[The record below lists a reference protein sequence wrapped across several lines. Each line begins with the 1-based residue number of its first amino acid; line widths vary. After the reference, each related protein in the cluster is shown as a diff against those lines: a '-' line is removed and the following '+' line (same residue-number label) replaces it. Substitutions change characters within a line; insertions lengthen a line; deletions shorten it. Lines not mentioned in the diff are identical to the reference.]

1 METRPEPMPT
11 PFSSSSSPPDRVQTP
26 VSTPGQ
32 SNPARIKPQYLPPQ
46 ALPAE
51 PTPDHALVWHE
62 DRLYLLDQRYLPA
75 RADFLAID
83 SATDAA
89 QAIKDMVVRGAP
101 AIGIAAAYGV
111 VLAARDRF
119 RQDPQ
124 TWPDLIQ
131 ADLDELA
138 ASRPT
143 AVNLFWALERMRR
156 RLAEWLSGLSAKGRP
171 LAVNSGP
178 AGVDP
183 DKLNPDPDRVVAV
196 SGQADAVSGRLG
208 VDPGQ
213 VDADPTPTLLAEAL
227 AIHAEDIAANRRMG
241 QLGASL
247 IQGPTAVITHCNAG
261 ALATGGFG
269 TALGVIRQAHAEGK
283 ITQVYAD
290 ETRPWLQGTR
300 LTAWELAQDG
310 IPVSLQADGAAAS
323 LMAQGG
329 IGWVIVGAD
338 RIAANGDV
346 ANKIGTYGLAILARH
361 HGIRFMV
368 AAPTSTIDWGIA
380 DGSAIP
386 IEERDPGEVLACG
399 GNRLGPAGV
408 GARNPVFD
416 VTPAALVDAIVTERG
431 IVERPTAERMR
442 ALLATAPD
450 QDRLVGNPVSNP
462 PGPAAAIQAPVGR

>member
-1 METRPEPMPT
+1 METRPEPMST
-11 PFSSSSSPPDRVQTP
+11 PISSSPDRDQAP
-26 VSTPGQ
+26 VSTLGQ
-32 SNPARIKPQYLPPQ
+32 SNLTQLEPQHLPPQ
-46 ALPAE
+46 ALPAK

-62 DRLYLLDQRYLPA
+62 GRLFLLDQRYLPA

-83 SATDAA
+83 SAAA
-89 QAIKDMVVRGAP
+89 TARAIKDMVVRGAP
-101 AIGIAAAYGV
+101 AIGITAAYGV

-124 TWPDLIQ
+124 AWPDLIQ

-156 RLAEWLSGLSAKGRP
+156 CLAELTAGFSAKGRP
-171 LAVNSGP
+171 LAVNSERSV
-178 AGVDP
+178 VDL
-183 DKLNPDPDRVVAV
+183 DKLDAEPDRVVADP
-196 SGQADAVSGRLG
+196 GQADAVSGRLG

-213 VDADPTPTLLAEAL
+213 VGADPTPALLAEAL

-269 TALGVIRQAHAEGK
+269 TALGVIRQAYAEGR

-310 IPVSLQADGAAAS
+310 IPVTLQVDGASAS
-323 LMAQGG
+323 LMARGG

-368 AAPTSTIDWGIA
+368 AAPTSTIDWSIA

-408 GARNPVFD
+408 SARNPVFD

-442 ALLATAPD
+442 ALLVPVEEK
-450 QDRLVGNPVSNP
+450 DRLAGNPVSDP
-462 PGPAAAIQAPVGR
+462 SGSTAAMRAIASIG